1 MVIIR
6 AKSPEPCP
14 KHNHQS
20 NLGELPKWL
29 WLSVLENSKKFNQSG
44 KMRKQ
49 DTFLSFFCFS
59 SFFLV
64 PTLNV
69 FVDVFGC
76 WKKPFWLDTRLLKVD
91 NSLAESEN
99 MSCGMRPVAVVSWK
113 SGCCLELWIFNIHV
127 PSCSIIS
134 HHLRHKLT
142 TIHNTHPKH
151 LTVPKQPMNQQV
163 PTLHWWTKEL
173 ILDFCVLIS
182 GAGAFFFNL
191 SGGPKWPVLFIGKD
205 LVVFGRRSG

>member
-1 MVIIR
+1 MAIIR

-29 WLSVLENSKKFNQSG
+29 WLSVLENSKNFNQSR

-49 DTFLSFFCFS
+49 DTFLFFQFFS
-59 SFFLV
+59 G

-69 FVDVFGC
+69 FLMFLDAEKTFLTWHQAIEGWQLLGREWKHVMRDAPGCRGFLKIWMLFGA
-76 WKKPFWLDTRLLKVD
+76 LNLQH
-91 NSLAESEN
+91 
-99 MSCGMRPVAVVSWK
+99 SCTIM
-113 SGCCLELWIFNIHV
+113 FH
-127 PSCSIIS
+127 IS

-163 PTLHWWTKEL
+163 PTLHWWTKKL